1 MRLIALL
8 VSLLLALGLYWK
20 LPPSQPAPPH
30 QAAGRGQAPAETRTP
45 AGELKLAT
53 WNIAWLTSRDHLLP
67 RDRTQRR
74 PSDLDL
80 LAGYARRLDADI
92 LALQEVDG
100 PEAAARVVDPRRYAF
115 YFPAEEDLQRSGF
128 AVRHGLRVT
137 QNRDLEALDLN
148 PQARFSLRRGT
159 DITVDSGNARI
170 RLLSL
175 HLKSG
180 CASGSSGRDE
190 NDCEQLARQGE
201 ILARWIASRRAEGI
215 PFALLGDFN
224 RTMTNPND
232 ELWRSLT
239 ANAPLLRATEGV
251 SNPCWSGARGGR
263 SFIDHILLGGPARDW
278 LVPDSFRVLVYAE
291 RDPGYRVRL
300 SDHCPI
306 SLRLRLP

>member
-1 MRLIALL
+1 MRLIALCAA
-8 VSLLLALGLYWK
+8 LLATLGAYLT
-20 LPPSQPAPPH
+20 LVPGQPAPPH
-30 QAAGRGQAPAETRTP
+30 HPPGNTQPPAQ

-74 PSDLDL
+74 PADLEL

-100 PEAAARVVDPRRYAF
+100 PEAAALVIDPRRYAF
-115 YFPAEEDLQRSGF
+115 YFPAEDDLQRSGF
-128 AVRHGLRVT
+128 AIRHGLRVT
-137 QNRDLEALDLN
+137 QNRDLAALDLN

-159 DITVDSGNARI
+159 DITVESGTARL

-180 CASGSSGRDE
+180 CSSGTNGRDG
-190 NDCEQLARQGE
+190 NDCEQQARQGE
-201 ILARWIASRRAEGI
+201 ILAQWIAARRAEGI

-232 ELWRSLT
+232 ALWRSLT
-239 ANAPLLRATEGV
+239 ATTPLLRATEGV
-251 SNPCWSGARGGR
+251 ANPCWATARGGR

-278 LVPDSFRVLVYAE
+278 LVPESLRVLVYAE
-291 RDPGYRVRL
+291 RGQDDRDRL

-306 SLRLRLP
+306 SLRLSLP

>member
-1 MRLIALL
+1 MRLIALFAALL
-8 VSLLLALGLYWK
+8 VALGLYWT
-20 LPPSQPAPPH
+20 LTPGQPAAPHHPP
-30 QAAGRGQAPAETRTP
+30 GLGQGPAQT
-45 AGELKLAT
+45 GELKLAT

-74 PSDLDL
+74 PADVDL

-92 LALQEVDG
+92 LALQEIDG

-115 YFPAEEDLQRSGF
+115 YFPDEDDLQRSGF
-128 AVRHGLRVT
+128 AIRRGLRVT
-137 QNRDLEALDLN
+137 QNPDLAALDLN
-148 PQARFSLRRGT
+148 PGSRFSLRRGT
-159 DITVDSGNARI
+159 DITVESGTARV

-180 CASGSSGRDE
+180 CASGSNGRDD

-201 ILARWIASRRAEGI
+201 VLARWIAARRAEGI

-224 RTMTNPND
+224 RTMTNPD
-232 ELWRSLT
+232 DTLWRSLT
-239 ANAPLLRATEGV
+239 ATTPLLRTTEGV
-251 SNPCWSGARGGR
+251 SNPCWATARGGR

-278 LVPDSFRVLVYAE
+278 LVPESLRVLVYAE
-291 RDPGYRVRL
+291 RDPAYRNRL